1 MKASILLVDD
11 EESVLAAL
19 HRVLRLPLRDRAR
32 IELFTDTRLALAR
45 VRERAFDVVV
55 SDFRMPHQDG
65 ISFLGEVRTVQP
77 RAVPLIVSA
86 SADVSTLVRA
96 VNDAQVFRYLLKPWD
111 DQELLTSIDAALRR
125 ASELREEHQL
135 AEATRLRQG
144 SLTAAEAER
153 RRLEAIEPGITQVEW
168 GPHGEVLMPPL
179 DE

>member
-11 EESVLAAL
+11 EMHVLTAL

-32 IELFTDTRLALAR
+32 IEMFSDTRLALAR
-45 VRERAFDVVV
+45 VNEHAFDVVV

-65 ISFLGEVRTVQP
+65 IAFLGAVRAVQP

-111 DQELLTSIDAALRR
+111 DQELLSSIDAALRR
-125 ASELREEHQL
+125 AGELREESQL
-135 AEATRLRQG
+135 ADATRLRQG
-144 SLTAAEAER
+144 SLSAAEAER
-153 RRLEAIEPGITQVEW
+153 RRLEAIEPGLTHVDW

-179 DE
+179 D

>member
-11 EESVLAAL
+11 EVHVLTAL

-32 IELFTDTRLALAR
+32 IEMFSDTRLALAR
-45 VRERAFDVVV
+45 VNEHAFDVVV

-65 ISFLGEVRTVQP
+65 IAFLGAVRAVQP

-111 DQELLTSIDAALRR
+111 DQELLNSIDAALRR
-125 ASELREEHQL
+125 ASELREENLL
-135 AEATRLRQG
+135 ADATRLRQG
-144 SLTAAEAER
+144 SLSAAEAER
-153 RRLEAIEPGITQVEW
+153 RRLEAIEPGLTHVDW

-179 DE
+179 D